1 MSVFSLEHI
10 AISALAVEG
19 KYYLLINCFVPGLY
33 QVFYMYALSH
43 LTIMLLYK
51 VGVIAPT

>member
-1 MSVFSLEHI
+1 MSVFSLDHI
-10 AISALAVEG
+10 AIRALAVVG
-19 KYYLLINCFVPGLY
+19 KYYLVFKCFVPGLY

-51 VGVIAPT
+51 VGVIAHT